1 MNKKTIR
8 EMDLAGKRIFVRVDY
23 NVPMD
28 KAGKITDDTRVRATL
43 PTLRYLLEQ
52 RASLIL
58 AAHLGR
64 PKGGPSAELSL
75 APVAAH
81 LSSLLGIPVHFV
93 DDCIGKEAAEAA
105 KALQPTE
112 ILMLENLRFHPEEE
126 KNDPVFAKQLAE
138 LADIAV
144 NDAFGV
150 SHRAH
155 ASVEGITHYIPSVAG
170 FLMEKELDF
179 LSRALI
185 NPERPYAAIIGG
197 AKVSDKIGV
206 LANLLNKVDTLI
218 IGGGMAN
225 TFLAAKGYDLGKSLV
240 EPDKIGLA
248 KDLLEKANSLG
259 IQLLLPV
266 DVIAAEKFAPDAN
279 WQVTTVDN
287 IGSSNMALDIGPQT
301 TALFS
306 QALVGAKTIFWN
318 GPMGVFEMDAFA
330 GGTEA
335 LAKAVAHSG
344 ATSIVGGGDSVAA
357 LEKIGL
363 AQQISHISTGGG
375 ASLEFLEEKILPGVA
390 ALLDK

>member
-8 EMDLAGKRIFVRVDY
+8 EIDLAGKRIFVRVDY

-64 PKGGPSAELSL
+64 PKGGPSAEFSL
-75 APVAAH
+75 APVAVH
-81 LSSLLGIPVHFV
+81 LSSLLGMPVHFV
-93 DDCIGKEAAEAA
+93 DDCIGKEAVEAA
-105 KALQPTE
+105 KTLQPTE

-206 LANLLNKVDTLI
+206 LANLLSKVDTLI

-225 TFLAAKGYDLGKSLV
+225 TFLAAKGYNLGKSLV
-240 EPDKIGLA
+240 EPDKVSLA
-248 KDLLEKANSLG
+248 KDLLEKASALG

-279 WQVTTVDN
+279 WQVTAVDN

-357 LEKIGL
+357 LEKVGL

>member
-93 DDCIGKEAAEAA
+93 DDCIGKETAEAA